1 MMSIEDEW
9 VYNSLR
15 IENLMLK
22 LKLMKV
28 RKTLREWKK
37 VKNGKVI
44 NRQYAIRCIEYDL
57 GEIDDDNL

>member
-28 RKTLREWKK
+28 HQTLKNWKEFSYLD
-37 VKNGKVI
+37 GI
-44 NRQYAIRCIEYDL
+44 NRQYAIRCIEHDL